1 MKIFLCMILALVL
14 LTGCQQPKDF
24 ETMSDSFVQPD
35 VPQPREVFLALPE
48 DAAKAVLE
56 ATGTGTL
63 YLCDGYTVAVQT
75 LAAGNLDAT
84 LREVTGYG
92 RDRVQLWERK
102 EGDISRFVCVWTAA
116 GEGGDQ
122 MGKTTILDDGDYHYV
137 LSVMANAEDAGELS
151 ETWQQLMDSFN
162 IAP

>member
-1 MKIFLCMILALVL
+1 MKKVLCVIFALVL
-14 LTGCQQPKDF
+14 LTGCQQPRDF

-35 VPQPREVFLALPE
+35 VPQPKEVFLNLPE

-56 ATGTGTL
+56 DPGAGTL
-63 YLCDGYTVAVQT
+63 YLCDDYSVAVQT
-75 LAAGNLDAT
+75 LPAGNLDAT

-92 RDRVQLWERK
+92 REQIQLWEK
-102 EGDISRFVCVWTAA
+102 KVGGISRFVCVWTAV

-122 MGKTTILDDGDYHYV
+122 MGKTTILDDGNYHYV
-137 LSVMANAEDAGELS
+137 LSVMANAEDAGELT

>member
-1 MKIFLCMILALVL
+1 MKKVVCLIFVMVL
-14 LTGCQQPKDF
+14 LAGCQQPKDL
-24 ETMSDSFVQPD
+24 ETLSDSILQPEL
-35 VPQPREVFLALPE
+35 PQAKEIFLQLPE

-56 ATGTGTL
+56 AADTGTL
-63 YLCDGYTVAVQT
+63 YLCDGYSVAVQT
-75 LAAGNLDAT
+75 LPAGNLDAT

-92 RDRVQLWERK
+92 AEKIQLWEKK

-122 MGKTTILDDGDYHYV
+122 MGKTTILDDGNYHYV
-137 LSVMANAEDAGELS
+137 LSVMANAEDAGELA

>member
-1 MKIFLCMILALVL
+1 MKKLLCVL
-14 LTGCQQPKDF
+14 FAMLLLSGCQQPEDF
-24 ETMSDSFVQPD
+24 ETMSDSYVQPD
-35 VPQPREVFLALPE
+35 LPQPKEVFLLLPE

-56 ATGTGTL
+56 AADTGTL

-75 LAAGNLDAT
+75 LPAGNMDAT

-92 RDRVQLWERK
+92 AEKIQLWEKK
-102 EGDISRFVCVWTAA
+102 EGNISRFVCVWTAA

-122 MGKTTILDDGDYHYV
+122 MGKTTILDDGNYHYA
-137 LSVMANAEDAGELS
+137 LSVMANAENAGALA
-151 ETWQQLMDSFN
+151 ETWQQLMDSFS

>member
-24 ETMSDSFVQPD
+24 ETMSDSFAQPD
-35 VPQPREVFLALPE
+35 VPQPKEVFLNLPE

-56 ATGTGTL
+56 DPGAGTL
-63 YLCDGYTVAVQT
+63 YLCDDYSVAVQT
-75 LAAGNLDAT
+75 LPAGNLDAT

-92 RDRVQLWERK
+92 REKIQLWEKK
-102 EGDISRFVCVWTAA
+102 EGDNSRYVCVWTAA

-137 LSVMANAEDAGELS
+137 LSLMTAAENAGELT

>member
-1 MKIFLCMILALVL
+1 MKKVMCVIFAMIL

-24 ETMSDSFVQPD
+24 ETMSDSFVQPEQ
-35 VPQPREVFLALPE
+35 PQPKEVFLQLPG

-56 ATGTGTL
+56 AEGTGTL
-63 YLCDGYTVAVQT
+63 YLCDGYSVTLQT
-75 LAAGNLDAT
+75 LPAGNLDAT

-92 RDRVQLWERK
+92 REKIQLWEKK
-102 EGDISRFVCVWTAA
+102 EGDVSRFVCVWTAA

-122 MGKTTILDDGDYHYV
+122 MGKTAILDDGDYHYV
-137 LSVMANAEDAGELS
+137 LSVMAAAEDAGELA

>member
-1 MKIFLCMILALVL
+1 MKVSLCVMLVLML

-24 ETMSDSFVQPD
+24 ETMSDSYVEPEP
-35 VPQPREVFLALPE
+35 PQPCQVMLELPE

-56 ATGTGTL
+56 DASAGTL
-63 YLCDGYTVAVQT
+63 YLCDGYCVAVQT
-75 LAAGNLDAT
+75 LPAGNLDAT

-92 RDRVQLWERK
+92 AEKVQLWQKK
-102 EGDISRFVCVWTAA
+102 EGDISRYVCVWASA

-122 MGKTTILDDGDYHYV
+122 MGKATILDDGEYHYV
-137 LSVMANAEDAGELS
+137 LSVMADAENAGELAD
-151 ETWQQLMDSFN
+151 TWQQLMESFN

>member
-1 MKIFLCMILALVL
+1 MKIILCLILVMTL
-14 LTGCQQPKDF
+14 LTGCQQPKDL
-24 ETMSDSFVQPD
+24 ETLSDNFVEPD
-35 VPQPREVFLALPE
+35 LPQPKEVFLNLPE

-56 ATGTGTL
+56 AADTGTL
-63 YLCDGYTVAVQT
+63 YLCDGYSVALQT
-75 LAAGNLDAT
+75 LPAGNLDAT

-92 RDRVQLWERK
+92 REKIQLWEKK

-122 MGKTTILDDGDYHYV
+122 MGKTTILDDGNYHYV
-137 LSVMANAEDAGELS
+137 LSVMTAAENAGALT

>member
-1 MKIFLCMILALVL
+1 MKKLLCVLLATVL
-14 LTGCQQPKDF
+14 LTGCTQPKDF
-24 ETMSDSFVQPD
+24 ETMSDSFEQPD
-35 VPQPREVFLALPE
+35 LPQPKEVFLNLPE

-63 YLCDGYTVAVQT
+63 YLCDGYSVALQT
-75 LAAGNLDAT
+75 LPAGNLDAT

-92 RDRVQLWERK
+92 REKIRLWEKK

-122 MGKTTILDDGDYHYV
+122 MGKTTILDDGNYHYV
-137 LSVMANAEDAGELS
+137 LSVMAAAEDAGKLA
-151 ETWQQLMDSFN
+151 ETWQQLLDSFS

>member
-1 MKIFLCMILALVL
+1 MKKLLCVLFAMAL

-24 ETMSDSFVQPD
+24 ETMSDSYVQPD
-35 VPQPREVFLALPE
+35 LPQPKEVFLLLPE

-56 ATGTGTL
+56 AADTGTL
-63 YLCDGYTVAVQT
+63 YLCDGFTVAVQT
-75 LAAGNLDAT
+75 LPAGNMDAT

-92 RDRVQLWERK
+92 AEKIQLWEKK

-122 MGKTTILDDGDYHYV
+122 MGKTTILDDGNYQYA
-137 LSVMANAEDAGELS
+137 LSVMANAEDAGALA
-151 ETWQQLMDSFN
+151 ETWQQLMDSFS